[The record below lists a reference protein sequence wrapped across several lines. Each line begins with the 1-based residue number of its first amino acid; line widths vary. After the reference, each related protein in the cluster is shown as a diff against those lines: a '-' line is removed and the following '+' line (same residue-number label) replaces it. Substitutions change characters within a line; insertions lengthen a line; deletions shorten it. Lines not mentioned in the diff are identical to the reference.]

1 MNNLLRSEEV
11 EQVFPP
17 SLHSEQSRLAIGPC
31 DSLGLEPPLRR
42 GEAQWIAAEV
52 LLMVARR
59 AVYGVSFRHF
69 NVRSGN
75 PDESGCSPPLGAER
89 AASDGETVTG

>member
-1 MNNLLRSEEV
+1 MNMNILLRSEEV

-17 SLHSEQSRLAIGPC
+17 SLPPEQSRLTIGPC

-59 AVYGVSFRHF
+59 AVYGVAHSISKC
-69 NVRSGN
+69 NDLVQKW
-75 PDESGCSPPLGAER
+75 ESGQ
-89 AASDGETVTG
+89 ASHSLFLPGKGLT